1 MPVRTAGVQSGVG
14 TADVCSRG
22 HICFN
27 WDWSRAIFRAVREC
41 PGAFRQRSPGPALI
55 NNDQDRYLFM
65 ADVFL
70 QQLVREVNQFV
81 EDRDWEQFH
90 TPKNLSMALSVEAA
104 ELVEHFQWLT
114 AEQSDS
120 LPADVRAA
128 VGEELADIL
137 IYTIM
142 VAQRLG
148 LDLEAAARDK
158 MVQNRRKYPV
168 EKARG
173 LAAKYTEL

>member
-1 MPVRTAGVQSGVG
+1 
-14 TADVCSRG
+14 
-22 HICFN
+22 
-27 WDWSRAIFRAVREC
+27 
-41 PGAFRQRSPGPALI
+41 
-55 NNDQDRYLFM
+55 M

-148 LDLEAAARDK
+148 LDLEVAARDK